1 MPPARATGW
10 WQPHQGGVEAGGGP
24 STLAGL
30 WTGAGGPH
38 GDAPRPYSPAIL
50 LWIKVVDSSFPK
62 FCYVE
67 GALLTPC
74 AVPRFGRGITSGL
87 LTFPST
93 QLFQTISAFQAIDLF
108 SFLF

>member
-1 MPPARATGW
+1 MMWGW
-10 WQPHQGGVEAGGGP
+10 GEGRGGRGGGGMFV
-24 STLAGL
+24 T
-30 WTGAGGPH
+30 
-38 GDAPRPYSPAIL
+38 
-50 LWIKVVDSSFPK
+50 IKVVDSSFPK

-108 SFLF
+108 SFARSERIY